1 LFTKFRKHSVGFAV
15 ENLVHLYLMW
25 SCECTADDH
34 VLLCRPDVGKG
45 CLPLLHFIVDHGNVT
60 VFEWRSGKQPT
71 SIESIQLDFGVN
83 SDEDDAAEN
92 VDNGEVGGLLFQ
104 LVYVGGE
111 IVC

>member
-1 LFTKFRKHSVGFAV
+1 MFTKFRKHSVGFAV

-25 SCECTADDH
+25 SCECTADDD

-60 VFEWRSGKQPT
+60 VFEWWSGKQPT